1 MSVLAI
7 QMSYFYIQSSSFLT
21 AGQSKISGDMQ
32 ILTMQLTK
40 APQCYYPSA
49 AAGAIWKFSQV
60 INYNEKVLNVLK
72 TAYFFSTYI
81 LEVFFFLCVSVTL
94 TCVMFILGL

>member
-21 AGQSKISGDMQ
+21 AGQSKISGEIQ

-40 APQCYYPSA
+40 APRCYYPSG

-72 TAYFFSTYI
+72 TAYFFSNYI
-81 LEVFFFLCVSVTL
+81 L
-94 TCVMFILGL
+94 